1 MGLFNNF
8 KEKALEQAQQ
18 LAAKA
23 QDGLQNMQQASSN
36 DSLSRNEEQ
45 YTSHFTPSPSSIS
58 QTQCST
64 DQLYDPR
71 LEQLINAALA
81 DGVLTEKEKQILF
94 KKAESFGVDL
104 DEFEMILDARLYE
117 RQHVNTQQHV
127 TASKSNKY
135 GEIKKCPNC
144 GAIVDAFQT
153 CCPECGHSFQNVAA
167 NSSITVLFQKLDEL
181 TANSSGWKQIWY
193 GNQNPELKRKISL
206 ITTFP
211 VPTTKD
217 DILEFLSTGVPLA
230 KAPGFLAPYDQK
242 AIAKAWRDK
251 CQQIIIKARF
261 SMKDDPKT
269 LAEVEGYSKLLK

>member
-1 MGLFNNF
+1 MGLLDKF

-36 DSLSRNEEQ
+36 ESLSRNEEQ
-45 YTSHFTPSPSSIS
+45 YASHCTQPFSSVS

-117 RQHVNTQQHV
+117 KQHANTQQHV
-127 TASKSNKY
+127 TTPKSNKY
-135 GEIKKCPNC
+135 GDIKKCPNC
-144 GAIVDAFQT
+144 GATVDAFQT
-153 CCPECGHSFQNVAA
+153 CCPECGHNFQNVAA
-167 NSSITVLFQKLDEL
+167 NSTITILFQKLDEL
-181 TANSSGWKQIWY
+181 TANSSGWKQAWY
-193 GNQNPELKRKISL
+193 GAYNPELKRKISL

-211 VPTTKD
+211 IPTTKD

-230 KAPGFLAPYDQK
+230 KAPGVFAAYDEK

-251 CQQIIIKARF
+251 CKQIIIKARF
-261 SMKDDPKT
+261 SMKDDPNT
-269 LAEVEGYSKLLK
+269 LAEIEEYSKMLK

>member
-1 MGLFNNF
+1 M
-8 KEKALEQAQQ
+8 
-18 LAAKA
+18 
-23 QDGLQNMQQASSN
+23 
-36 DSLSRNEEQ
+36 
-45 YTSHFTPSPSSIS
+45 
-58 QTQCST
+58 
-64 DQLYDPR
+64 
-71 LEQLINAALA
+71 
-81 DGVLTEKEKQILF
+81 
-94 KKAESFGVDL
+94 
-104 DEFEMILDARLYE
+104 
-117 RQHVNTQQHV
+117 
-127 TASKSNKY
+127 
-135 GEIKKCPNC
+135 
-144 GAIVDAFQT
+144 
-153 CCPECGHSFQNVAA
+153 
-167 NSSITVLFQKLDEL
+167 FQKLDEL